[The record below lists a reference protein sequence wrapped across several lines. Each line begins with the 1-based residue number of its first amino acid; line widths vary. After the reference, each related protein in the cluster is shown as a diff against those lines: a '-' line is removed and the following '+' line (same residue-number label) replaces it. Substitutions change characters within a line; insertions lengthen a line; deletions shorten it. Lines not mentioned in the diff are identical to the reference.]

1 MPDTGLSLESV
12 VIQQD
17 GRTLVDISDHI
28 APGEVLTVMGPSGSG
43 KSTLLSYVIGTLSD
57 DFAASGRVVL
67 NGRDITDLAPEQRRV
82 GILFQDE
89 LLFPHLSVGEN
100 LAFGLRATV
109 KGRAERKTQIEAALE
124 DIGLSG
130 FASRDPETLAGGQK
144 ARVALMRML
153 LSGPRALLLDE
164 PFSRLDTE
172 RRDQVRSLVFD
183 RARSKGLPVLLVTHD
198 HADAEAAGGRVL
210 NAFEQGGFISVGFQ
224 PKQFVHDAAR
234 LDQESEHL
242 LLGSGQGGQVA
253 GQLDGYVLVQLGLD
267 GGGWSSFGRG
277 FGCRAGALT
286 GANGEGK

>member
-12 VIQQD
+12 VIRQD
-17 GRTLVDISDHI
+17 GRILVDISDHI

-43 KSTLLSYVIGTLSD
+43 KSTLLSYIIGTLSN

-109 KGRAERKTQIEAALE
+109 KGRAERKTQIEAALD
-124 DIGLSG
+124 DIGLNG
-130 FASRDPETLAGGQK
+130 FASRDPETLSGGQK

-153 LSGPRALLLDE
+153 LSGPQALLLDE
-164 PFSRLDTE
+164 PFSRLDTA

-183 RARSKGLPVLLVTHD
+183 RARAKGLPVLLVTHD
-198 HADAEAAGGRVL
+198 HADAEAAGGRV
-210 NAFEQGGFISVGFQ
+210 
-224 PKQFVHDAAR
+224 HR
-234 LDQESEHL
+234 LSD
-242 LLGSGQGGQVA
+242 
-253 GQLDGYVLVQLGLD
+253 
-267 GGGWSSFGRG
+267 
-277 FGCRAGALT
+277 
-286 GANGEGK
+286 

>member
-28 APGEVLTVMGPSGSG
+28 APGEVMTVMGPSGSG

-57 DFAASGRVVL
+57 DFVASGRVVL

-109 KGRAERKTQIEAALE
+109 KGRAERKTQIEAALD
-124 DIGLSG
+124 DIGLNG
-130 FASRDPETLAGGQK
+130 FASRDPETLSGGQK

-153 LSGPRALLLDE
+153 LSGPQALLLDE

-183 RARSKGLPVLLVTHD
+183 RARAKGLPVLLVTHD
-198 HADAEAAGGRVL
+198 HADAEAAGGRV
-210 NAFEQGGFISVGFQ
+210 
-224 PKQFVHDAAR
+224 HR
-234 LDQESEHL
+234 LSD
-242 LLGSGQGGQVA
+242 
-253 GQLDGYVLVQLGLD
+253 
-267 GGGWSSFGRG
+267 
-277 FGCRAGALT
+277 
-286 GANGEGK
+286 

>member
-57 DFAASGRVVL
+57 DFVASGRVVL

-109 KGRAERKTQIEAALE
+109 KGRAERKSQIEAALD
-124 DIGLSG
+124 DIGLNG
-130 FASRDPETLAGGQK
+130 FASRDPETLSGGQK

-153 LSGPRALLLDE
+153 LSGPQALLLDE

-183 RARSKGLPVLLVTHD
+183 QARAKGLPVLLVTHD
-198 HADAEAAGGRVL
+198 HADAEAAGGRV
-210 NAFEQGGFISVGFQ
+210 
-224 PKQFVHDAAR
+224 HR
-234 LDQESEHL
+234 LSD
-242 LLGSGQGGQVA
+242 
-253 GQLDGYVLVQLGLD
+253 
-267 GGGWSSFGRG
+267 
-277 FGCRAGALT
+277 
-286 GANGEGK
+286 